1 MAGMKGLFK
10 DTAIY
15 GLSSMLGRFINWF
28 LTPFY
33 TFYLAKAE
41 LGALSNY
48 YAGKALILI
57 LLIMGLETGFFRFA
71 GNPDEDKNR
80 VYSTCLLLV
89 SVVSLLFV
97 GVVSVF
103 YQPIAN
109 FIGAVAHPDYVLIL
123 AVIIALDAIASIPF
137 VYLRLNNHPWVFAS
151 IKLTSIGLNIVLNLF
166 FILLCPALVK
176 WGYGEW
182 IDWFYRED
190 YNLGYVLWS
199 NLISSLVTLLLLSR
213 YIIRVRFTLDFSLV
227 KRIVRYSAPL
237 VVLGLAGVMNQ
248 HLDKLIYPYL
258 LPDDSTAWEQ
268 LGVYAANAKIAVIL
282 VMFTQAFRFAFE
294 PFIFSRHGG
303 EDKRRAY
310 ADATKFFVI
319 SGLFIFLAVIFYMDI
334 IKNLIHSSYHDG
346 LKVIP
351 IIMFADLFN
360 GVFFNLS
367 LWYKLTDRTHWGAWF
382 SVGGLV
388 IVVIGNV
395 IFVPI
400 IGYMACAWS
409 AFACYMVLMLVSYF
423 MGQHYY
429 PVPYNLKRI
438 ALYVVVALVLW
449 GVAFTFAPA
458 TMVGRLL
465 FNTLLLF
472 VYIGVVLKLDMP
484 LASLPIVG
492 KYFKK

>member
-48 YAGKALILI
+48 YAGVALILI

-71 GNPDEDKNR
+71 GSPDEDKDR
-80 VYSTCLLLV
+80 VYSTCLTIV
-89 SVVSLLFV
+89 STLSLLFV
-97 GVVSVF
+97 AGVSVF
-103 YQPIAN
+103 YKPIATILN
-109 FIGAVAHPDYVLIL
+109 AVHPGNVIL
-123 AVIIALDAIASIPF
+123 LALIIACDAIAAIPF
-137 VYLRLNNHPWVFAS
+137 VYLRLNNLAWRFAG
-151 IKLTSIGLNIVLNLF
+151 IKLLSIGLNILLNLF
-166 FILLCPALVK
+166 FILICPKLINTD
-176 WGYGEW
+176 YSYL
-182 IDWFYRED
+182 IDWFYMPN
-190 YNLGYVLWS
+190 YNLGYVLWA
-199 NLISSLVTLLLLSR
+199 NLISSFVTLLVLGK
-213 YIIRVRFTLDFSLV
+213 YILKARILFDISLI
-227 KRIVRYSAPL
+227 KRIMVYSLPL

-258 LPDDSTAWEQ
+258 LPNDSSAWEQ

-282 VMFTQAFRFAFE
+282 VMFTQAFRYAFE
-294 PFIFSRHGG
+294 PFIFAKHTG
-303 EDKRRAY
+303 EDKRAAY
-310 ADATKFFVI
+310 ADATKFFII
-319 SGLFIFLAVIFYMDI
+319 SGMLIFLAVMFYMDI
-334 IKNLIHSSYHDG
+334 IKNLIHSSYHEG

-382 SVGGLV
+382 SVMGLV

-395 IFVPI
+395 VFVPI
-400 IGYMACAWS
+400 FGYMACAWS
-409 AFACYMVLMLVSYF
+409 AFACYLLLMLISFF

-438 ALYVVVALVLW
+438 GLYVVLATVLW
-449 GVAFTFAPA
+449 LVSYFFAPQVLA
-458 TMVGRLL
+458 WKLL
-465 FNTLLLF
+465 FNTALLLI
-472 VYIGVVLKLDMP
+472 YVVVVVKLDMP

-492 KYFKK
+492 KYFKR